1 MSTKIDL
8 KSLDL
13 LQADSSWMNQA
24 LPDRL
29 DMIERFRDF
38 LDDMMRKDTK
48 AWYRLSHSHIDE
60 YKKLWGE
67 PAFVFEGKRPY
78 QTWIFKLAEG
88 EHLVLYSNKESCT
101 SFEYAG
107 LPVPSDEA
115 FEKATSI
122 LIAIRDTVH
131 KPKHPEVEFGM

>member
-8 KSLDL
+8 KSLET
-13 LQADSSWMNQA
+13 LQVDSSWVDKA

-29 DMIERFRDF
+29 DAIDRFYDF
-38 LDDMMRKDTK
+38 LLEMSRNDLKG
-48 AWYRLSHSHIDE
+48 WYRLFHSHIDE

-67 PAFVFEGKRPY
+67 PAFVFNGKRPY
-78 QTWIFKLAEG
+78 QTWIFKLSEG
-88 EHLVLYSNKESCT
+88 EHLVLYSNNESST

-115 FEKATSI
+115 FDKATSI

-131 KPKHPEVEFGM
+131 KPKHPEPEMGM